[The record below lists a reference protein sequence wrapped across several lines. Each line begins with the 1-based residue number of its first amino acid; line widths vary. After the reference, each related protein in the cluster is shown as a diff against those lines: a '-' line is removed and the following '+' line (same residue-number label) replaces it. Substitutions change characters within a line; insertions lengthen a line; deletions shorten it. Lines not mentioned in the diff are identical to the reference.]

1 MALKLFSQFGLLIG
15 QCSTGDR
22 FIASRHQVNFFYK
35 IVNNEA
41 MLNIA
46 ATIDQAPTINSQY
59 IDSDTPTIVSAII
72 VNKNYTITIPIDS

>member
-1 MALKLFSQFGLLIG
+1 
-15 QCSTGDR
+15 
-22 FIASRHQVNFFYK
+22 
-35 IVNNEA
+35 